1 MGKNQG
7 AKYKIRSYPMSPDP
21 IFVYW
26 NSFKFE
32 PYIRFKKK
40 KKSTKNI

>member
-7 AKYKIRSYPMSPDP
+7 AKYQIKSYPMSPDP
-21 IFVYW
+21 ILFIEIHLSL
-26 NSFKFE
+26 NPILDLK
-32 PYIRFKKK
+32 RK